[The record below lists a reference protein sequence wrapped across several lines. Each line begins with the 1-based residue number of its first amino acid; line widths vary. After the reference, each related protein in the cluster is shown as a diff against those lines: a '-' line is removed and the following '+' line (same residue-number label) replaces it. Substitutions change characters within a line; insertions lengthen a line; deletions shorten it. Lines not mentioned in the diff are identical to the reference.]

1 MDRST
6 ITGAVMAMAVGAMFM
21 STPLLA
27 QGSSGNST
35 GAGSVKCIGGNS
47 CKGQSAC
54 QTAKNGC
61 MGQNSCKGKGWVM
74 STSVKACTD
83 QGGKPEKA
91 PVKAM

>member
-6 ITGAVMAMAVGAMFM
+6 IAGAVLAAAVGAMFL
-21 STPLLA
+21 SAPLLA
-27 QGSSGNST
+27 QSSSGNSSE
-35 GAGSVKCIGGNS
+35 ASVKCIGGNS

-74 STSVKACTD
+74 SASVKACTD
-83 QGGKPEKA
+83 QGGKPDKT
-91 PVKAM
+91 PTKAM

>member
-1 MDRST
+1 MDRNT
-6 ITGAVMAMAVGAMFM
+6 ITGAVLAAAVGAMFL

-27 QGSSGNST
+27 QSSSGNST
-35 GAGSVKCIGGNS
+35 DGASVKCIGGNS

-74 STSVKACTD
+74 SASVKDCTD
-83 QGGKPEKA
+83 RGGKPEKA
-91 PVKAM
+91 PAKAM